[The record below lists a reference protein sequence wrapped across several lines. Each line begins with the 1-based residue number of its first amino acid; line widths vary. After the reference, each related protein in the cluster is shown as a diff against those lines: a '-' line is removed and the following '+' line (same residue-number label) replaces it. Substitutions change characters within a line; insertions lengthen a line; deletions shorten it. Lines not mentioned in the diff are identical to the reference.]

1 MITFIKFYA
10 QWCAPCKAMTPIID
24 ALKEEYRDRVIFVDV
39 DIDENPAYRKDMH
52 VQSVPTFIAAKDGT
66 VIDRRVGSATSAE
79 IKEFID
85 GILGTIQ
92 Q

>member
-1 MITFIKFYA
+1 MMTFIFFKA
-10 QWCAPCKAMTPIID
+10 QWCGPCKAMAPIID
-24 ALKEEYRDRVIFVDV
+24 ELKLEYKDQVVFIDV

-52 VQSVPTFIAAKDGT
+52 VQGVPTFIAAKDGT
-66 VIDRRVGSATSAE
+66 VLDRRIGLATSAE